1 VNSELWVSAVTTLA
15 GAIIGGVISFA
26 LSHQQ
31 IVEAQVQRAEDALR
45 DRNLRSVQRRF
56 DAYADFL
63 RRARSYRSAIR
74 TPASTQT
81 AANYADD
88 LAQAADTAGSLI
100 FLAAESSNT
109 LDACREAMLAIGM
122 SQTIIH
128 DRNHDSREARRPEAS
143 EKMALSIRQSQAAAR
158 EELGVGGVDKSWIL
172 SPNGNVKWINTQLQ
186 YRDQRA
192 DPALPRLATTRP
204 RQYHRVEAASQ
215 GSLGAKAESR
225 SPWL

>member
-1 VNSELWVSAVTTLA
+1 MAFAHSRARSSHYAPLVNSELWVGAITTLA

-31 IVEAQVQRAEDALR
+31 IVEARVQRTEDAQR

-63 RRARSYRSAIR
+63 RRARSYRNAIR

-81 AANYADD
+81 AANDADD
-88 LAQAADTAGSLI
+88 LAQEADTAGSLI
-100 FLAAESSNT
+100 FLVAESLNT
-109 LDACREAMLAIGM
+109 LDACREVMLAIGM

-128 DRNHDSREARRPEAS
+128 DRNHDSREAQRPEAS
-143 EKMALSIRQSQAAAR
+143 EKMALSIRQFQAAAR

-172 SPNGNVKWINTQLQ
+172 SPNGNVK
-186 YRDQRA
+186 
-192 DPALPRLATTRP
+192 
-204 RQYHRVEAASQ
+204 
-215 GSLGAKAESR
+215 
-225 SPWL
+225 